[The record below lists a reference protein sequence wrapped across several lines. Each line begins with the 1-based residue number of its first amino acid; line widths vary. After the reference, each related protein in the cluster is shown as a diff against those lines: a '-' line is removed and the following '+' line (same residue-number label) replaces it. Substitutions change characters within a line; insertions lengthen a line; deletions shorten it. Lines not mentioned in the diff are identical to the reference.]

1 MISVNNGV
9 KIKNIELKHIG
20 ISNKNMLYRL
30 GALGL
35 NIGSEISIKQKC
47 LLNGPS
53 VVEVNGQH
61 LSLRQRDATHNI
73 RVVIMTQSYCILG
86 NLM

>member
-9 KIKNIELKHIG
+9 KNKKYRVKHIG

-35 NIGSEISIKQKC
+35 NIRSEISIKQKC

-53 VVEVNGQH
+53 VVEVNGQY
-61 LSLRQRDATHNI
+61 LSLRQRDARLIT
-73 RVVIMTQSYCILG
+73 LEE
-86 NLM
+86 

>member
-9 KIKNIELKHIG
+9 KNKKYKVKHIG

-35 NIGSEISIKQKC
+35 NIGSKISIKQQC
-47 LLNGPS
+47 LLNGLS
-53 VVEVNGQH
+53 VVEVSGQH
-61 LSLRQRDATHNI
+61 LSLRQRDARLIT
-73 RVVIMTQSYCILG
+73 LEE
-86 NLM
+86 

>member
-9 KIKNIELKHIG
+9 KNKKYKVKHIG

-35 NIGSEISIKQKC
+35 NIGSEISIK
-47 LLNGPS
+47 
-53 VVEVNGQH
+53 
-61 LSLRQRDATHNI
+61 
-73 RVVIMTQSYCILG
+73 
-86 NLM
+86 

>member
-9 KIKNIELKHIG
+9 KNKKYRVKHIG

-35 NIGSEISIKQKC
+35 NIGSETSIKQKC

-53 VVEVNGQH
+53 VVEVNGQY
-61 LSLRQRDATHNI
+61 LSLRQRDARLIT
-73 RVVIMTQSYCILG
+73 LEE
-86 NLM
+86 

>member
-9 KIKNIELKHIG
+9 KNKKYKEKHIG

-61 LSLRQRDATHNI
+61 LSLRQRDARLIT
-73 RVVIMTQSYCILG
+73 LEE
-86 NLM
+86 

>member
-9 KIKNIELKHIG
+9 KNKKYRVKHIG

-35 NIGSEISIKQKC
+35 NIGSEISIKQKY

-53 VVEVNGQH
+53 VVEVNGQY
-61 LSLRQRDATHNI
+61 LSLRQRDARLIT
-73 RVVIMTQSYCILG
+73 LEE
-86 NLM
+86 

>member
-9 KIKNIELKHIG
+9 KIKNIKVKHIG

-35 NIGSEISIKQKC
+35 NI
-47 LLNGPS
+47 
-53 VVEVNGQH
+53 EVKLASNRNVY
-61 LSLRQRDATHNI
+61 ST
-73 RVVIMTQSYCILG
+73 V
-86 NLM
+86 